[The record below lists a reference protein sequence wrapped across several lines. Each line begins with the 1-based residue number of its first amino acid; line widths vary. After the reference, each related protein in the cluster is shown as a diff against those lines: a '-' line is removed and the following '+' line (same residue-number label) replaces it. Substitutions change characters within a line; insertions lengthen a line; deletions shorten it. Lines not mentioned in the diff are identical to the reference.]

1 MPVRGRTARREGP
14 EFPQPQA
21 ALAWTGRVVIEAL
34 ERDTLVSL
42 PEVSVQITQSV
53 IPIGAVLF
61 VFCEALSLPDYLRR
75 VRAGLSHEAPPAD
88 GGPDSSGEE
97 AAP

>member
-14 EFPQPQA
+14 EFSQSEA
-21 ALAWTGRVVIEAL
+21 ALAWTGGVVIEVL

-61 VFCEALSLPDYLRR
+61 IVCEALSLPGYWRALRT
-75 VRAGLSHEAPPAD
+75 GMSHETPRDDADSQGPAP
-88 GGPDSSGEE
+88 
-97 AAP
+97 